1 MARYKGYVCITGTP
15 TQTKT
20 PTQSQTPTR
29 SQTPTPTF
37 TSTPAITTT
46 QTPTRPPTPTPTPTT
61 TFTRTPTR
69 SQTPTQTQTTT
80 PTILP
85 IGHFT
90 LLNDWREV
98 GKTDENFVP
107 NIPIDPCDPELYPLI
122 LNETR
127 DNKNLELVE
136 IFDTVYLKP
145 NEWQLEQYGSLY
157 GRVEF
162 VGNSFVDKEGNDTS
176 IKIQTIIKKEDGTV
190 ENGPILEATSFG
202 HISDSMFIDTRPEA
216 FDAPFATHA
225 VNKTIGVRCDNGNDW
240 EIFIPQTDT
249 LYYSFRLKFSAKGSI
264 IKDPNSRAPMPDVRI
279 PFVVERA
286 VPDPSQTPSNT
297 PTRTPT
303 VTPSMTHT
311 QTPTMSL
318 SKTQTVTP
326 SMTCSPSISMSQT
339 PTETPYPT
347 PTSSVT
353 VSLSPSEFHNCELN
367 IRFVEGEAVVCYD
380 DRSVLGWHISEKV
393 NNLREERGNDYA
405 EGKFAICPTPTS
417 SITPTQTPSLSLS
430 QTKPVTPTPSSSV

>member
-61 TFTRTPTR
+61 TFTRTPTQTR
-69 SQTPTQTQTTT
+69 TATPTQTIT

-85 IGHFT
+85 IYVFNGPMYDDEFGNNQDKSELKGVWQFCLSRQNEDLINYYKRT
-90 LLNDWREV
+90 GQEGLIWEEGGLS
-98 GKTDENFVP
+98 GKA
-107 NIPIDPCDPELYPLI
+107 
-122 LNETR
+122 
-127 DNKNLELVE
+127 
-136 IFDTVYLKP
+136 
-145 NEWQLEQYGSLY
+145 
-157 GRVEF
+157 EF
-162 VGNSFVDKEGNDTS
+162 VGNTFVNYKTEHVSELKDNEKAL
-176 IKIQTIIKKEDGTV
+176 KIQTLIEKEDGTV
-190 ENGPILEATSFG
+190 ENGPIIETFNFG
-202 HISDSMFIDTRPEA
+202 EISDPIYIDSSDEN
-216 FDAPFATHA
+216 FDAPGTEHCKDR
-225 VNKTIGVRCDNGNDW
+225 NGIPDPDTIAHS
-240 EIFIPQTDT
+240 
-249 LYYSFRLKFSAKGSI
+249 LRLKFAASG
-264 IKDPNSRAPMPDVRI
+264 DFVERGDVVGI

-286 VPDPSQTPSNT
+286 VPDPPPTPSNT

-353 VSLSPSEFHNCELN
+353 VSLSPSEFYNCELN

-393 NNLREERGNDYA
+393 NNLREEKGNDYA
-405 EGKFAICPTPTS
+405 EGKFAICPTTTP
-417 SITPTQTPSLSLS
+417 SITPSITPSLSLS

>member
-1 MARYKGYVCITGTP
+1 MVRYKGYVCITGTP

-61 TFTRTPTR
+61 TFTRTPT
-69 SQTPTQTQTTT
+69 QTRTQTQTQTIT

-85 IGHFT
+85 IYTFIGPEIEDEFGNNQDKSELKGVWKFCLSRQNEDLINYYKRT
-90 LLNDWREV
+90 GQEGLIWEKGGLS
-98 GKTDENFVP
+98 GKA
-107 NIPIDPCDPELYPLI
+107 
-122 LNETR
+122 
-127 DNKNLELVE
+127 
-136 IFDTVYLKP
+136 
-145 NEWQLEQYGSLY
+145 
-157 GRVEF
+157 EF
-162 VGNSFVDKEGNDTS
+162 VGSTFVKPRTEHVSELKDNEKPL
-176 IKIQTIIKKEDGTV
+176 KIQTLIEKEDGTT
-190 ENGPILEATSFG
+190 ENGPIIETFVFG
-202 HISDSMFIDTRPEA
+202 KISDYIYIDSSDEN
-216 FDAPFATHA
+216 FDAPAAEHCKDT
-225 VNKTIGVRCDNGNDW
+225 NGIPDPDTIAHG
-240 EIFIPQTDT
+240 
-249 LYYSFRLKFSAKGSI
+249 LRLKFAASG
-264 IKDPNSRAPMPDVRI
+264 DFVERGYVVGI

-353 VSLSPSEFHNCELN
+353 VSLSASEFHNCELQ
-367 IRFVEGEAVVCYD
+367 ILLEYGEPVECFS
-380 DRSVLGWHISEKV
+380 DRSVLGWVVDEKV

-405 EGKFAICPTPTS
+405 EGKFAICPTPTP
-417 SITPTQTPSLSLS
+417 SITPSITPSLSLS